1 MRKKDEDMCL
11 MELWR
16 SEIVIWMGV
25 VRVVGRGWE
34 KKRRGDGLMRLWGY
48 YIGLRKDGLM
58 GMCGV
63 KVLRC
68 G

>member
-34 KKRRGDGLMRLWGY
+34 E
-48 YIGLRKDGLM
+48 
-58 GMCGV
+58 
-63 KVLRC
+63 
-68 G
+68 